1 MSAPQTR
8 NETVVLQADSAVIGA
23 ISLAL
28 AAGADART
36 KVKVIEAIM
45 RHAVLPEGSDT
56 RPVGLLVT
64 AIREARA
71 TFEVTDAKPKG
82 RIRKEKAS
90 A

>member
-1 MSAPQTR
+1 MST
-8 NETVVLQADSAVIGA
+8 ETEPVVLQADSAVIGA

-28 AAGADART
+28 VAGADART

-45 RHAVLPEGSDT
+45 RRAVLPDGSDT

-64 AIREARA
+64 AIREVRA

-82 RIRKEKAS
+82 RIRKERTNA
-90 A
+90 